1 MGGGGGAEGR
11 RTPMAAFR
19 SLIVTCLARSTA
31 WTTCCWCWGER
42 GTWAGGDGEG
52 LPPTRYAGFEAL
64 LGAHLPSPL
73 PPPAVGT
80 PTSCDRNG
88 MSCAQ
93 ITFSRL
99 AISVCKERRRG
110 TRRGETPTPH
120 PIVSMAEP
128 LPLRG
133 TEPPPQRTAWM
144 LSPPK
149 LIQPWEERGA
159 PSPPSKP
166 HITPTG
172 TPRSPPRPQ
181 SSTDTAVA
189 LWPSPCRDSRTG
201 TLRWGMMR
209 KWGCQDDG
217 DTGMGSRRWGDTAV
231 GDTGVGIL
239 RWGHWDDGDIDM
251 RGTLGWGI
259 SRWGGT
265 RIMGTAG
272 WGYQDVGRRHQ
283 GMGTL
288 GWGYQGGDTEMGDTG
303 MMGILGWGGTLG

>member
-1 MGGGGGAEGR
+1 MVVTPPPRLPGHSTPTPHCQLRSQPRYCSLVPTAAWLCSPTALGGLWVPPKWVSAALGRRHHHLREPSREGGGWGGGRGSTYPDGRVQVAHSHLLGTLHRLDHLLLVLGGERHVGRGGR
-11 RTPMAAFR
+11 RGAPPNPVCR
-19 SLIVTCLARSTA
+19 V
-31 WTTCCWCWGER
+31 WGS
-42 GTWAGGDGEG
+42 AGSSPP
-52 LPPTRYAGFEAL
+52 LPIA
-64 LGAHLPSPL
+64 

-133 TEPPPQRTAWM
+133 TEPPPQRPAWM

-166 HITPTG
+166 HI
-172 TPRSPPRPQ
+172 PP
-181 SSTDTAVA
+181 
-189 LWPSPCRDSRTG
+189 TG
-201 TLRWGMMR
+201 TLRSPPPPP
-209 KWGCQDDG
+209 KQ
-217 DTGMGSRRWGDTAV
+217 
-231 GDTGVGIL
+231 
-239 RWGHWDDGDIDM
+239 H
-251 RGTLGWGI
+251 
-259 SRWGGT
+259 
-265 RIMGTAG
+265 
-272 WGYQDVGRRHQ
+272 
-283 GMGTL
+283 
-288 GWGYQGGDTEMGDTG
+288 
-303 MMGILGWGGTLG
+303 

>member
-1 MGGGGGAEGR
+1 
-11 RTPMAAFR
+11 
-19 SLIVTCLARSTA
+19 
-31 WTTCCWCWGER
+31 
-42 GTWAGGDGEG
+42 
-52 LPPTRYAGFEAL
+52 
-64 LGAHLPSPL
+64 
-73 PPPAVGT
+73 
-80 PTSCDRNG
+80 

-166 HITPTG
+166 HIPPTG

-239 RWGHWDDGDIDM
+239 RWGHRYEGDTGMGNFKMGGHQDNGDSRMGISRCREETPGDGDTGVGIPGWGHRDGGHRDDGDIGMGGGHWDDGEPGIGDIDM
-251 RGTLGWGI
+251 WGTLGWETPGW
-259 SRWGGT
+259 WGH
-265 RIMGTAG
+265 
-272 WGYQDVGRRHQ
+272 WD
-283 GMGTL
+283 
-288 GWGYQGGDTEMGDTG
+288 GDTEMAGDRGDGNMEMGDTG
-303 MMGILGWGGTLG
+303 MIETMR